1 MDMKGI
7 IDGAVGASYDSIK
20 KNDDDYIGKDG
31 LLYCGN
37 CNTPKQTRIEVF
49 GVEKTPMCLCKCEK
63 KRMDDEARTERL
75 RCLVNAYRHDCFSD
89 SRMQEW
95 NFSNDDGESER
106 IMRIAK
112 NYVENFEKMRGDGK
126 GLLFFGSVGGGKTFA
141 AACIANAVIDKCF
154 SCKMTNF
161 AQIANTVQ
169 GMFDGRQ
176 EYYDGL
182 MKYDLLVIDDL
193 SAERKTEYMQE
204 IVFNV
209 IDSRYRSGLPLIVT
223 SNLTSEEL
231 RNPAVVTYQRIFSR
245 LFEMCVPIEVKGKDR
260 RKQILKDTFG
270 EYADILGLREG
281 E

>member
-20 KNDDDYIGKDG
+20 KNDGDYIGKDG
-31 LLYCGN
+31 LLYCGK

-63 KRMDDEARTERL
+63 KRMDDETRTERL

-89 SRMQEW
+89 LRMQEW

-126 GLLFFGSVGGGKTFA
+126 GLLLFGSVGGGKTFT
-141 AACIANAVIDKCF
+141 AACIANAVIDKYF

-231 RNPAVVTYQRIFSR
+231 RNPADVTYQRIFSR
-245 LFEMCVPIEVKGKDR
+245 ILEMCVPIEVKGKDR